1 MFIGN
6 RRSQDVSQTSLW
18 RVIRRRQRAV
28 RCAVRARNRQ
38 LTADGRHRAGAGS
51 MRLAARYH
59 HLPANPFIRR
69 IGAGVRCD
77 EKQD

>member
-1 MFIGN
+1 MESDTQAAAGGA
-6 RRSQDVSQTSLW
+6 VCGA
-18 RVIRRRQRAV
+18 RA
-28 RCAVRARNRQ
+28 NRQ
-38 LTADGRHRAGAGS
+38 LTSDGRHRAGAGS